1 MSSVF
6 SNLTPISD
14 KFLLSHEIF
23 HESNILSSISS
34 SSSSL
39 NNVDSSSTSS
49 IESEK
54 ERETKTIQK
63 KSLSSLTKE
72 TSTSSTSTSFLDD
85 FFLYNPYYNI
95 NYLKNIISGY
105 FIVDNETS
113 TSTSSSSSSSTTTTT
128 KENENKNEKIRL
140 GLFQKSVAEYYKG
153 SMENG
158 IIQMLE
164 FYLEK
169 VDNPIAVLRIIF
181 CMLIAYYPATR
192 TLITRQLIKN
202 NDTVSLEFFQNTYIK
217 YCESILR
224 ALLNYPFYKSDI
236 NNAFCV
242 TASHLVQCWTLKSRA
257 MYIFEWSYEQQ
268 LLADQKRRIEAKK
281 TEKKKTIEQT
291 GDGDINDLEI
301 DEKDLLLESN
311 QYY

>member
-6 SNLTPISD
+6 PNLTPISD

-23 HESNILSSISS
+23 HESNILSSSS
-34 SSSSL
+34 SSTL
-39 NNVDSSSTSS
+39 NNINSSSTSS
-49 IESEK
+49 IELEK
-54 ERETKTIQK
+54 EKETKTIQK
-63 KSLSSLTKE
+63 KPLSSLTKE

-113 TSTSSSSSSSTTTTT
+113 STTSSSSSSSSSTT
-128 KENENKNEKIRL
+128 NEKEKIRL
-140 GLFQKSVAEYYKG
+140 GLFQKSVAEYYKE

-158 IIQMLE
+158 IIQTLE
-164 FYLEK
+164 FYLEN
-169 VDNPIAVLRIIF
+169 VDNPIAVLRITF

-202 NDTVSLEFFQNTYIK
+202 NDTASLEFFQNTYIK

-301 DEKDLLLESN
+301 DEKDLLLENN